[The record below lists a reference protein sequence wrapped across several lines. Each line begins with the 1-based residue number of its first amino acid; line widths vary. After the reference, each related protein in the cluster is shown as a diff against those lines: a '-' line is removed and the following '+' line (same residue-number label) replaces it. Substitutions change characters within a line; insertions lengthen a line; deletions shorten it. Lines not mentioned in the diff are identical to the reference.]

1 MFAGKARFR
10 DCHVISGRDA
20 MHIHG
25 TMMNAQGANLASISS
40 GERAAA
46 AQQAAEVRKR
56 LLRNAQIPG
65 GDTSPEEATLIGNWL
80 NVRHNQS
87 LADDEYHASSGKNS
101 DLG

>member
-1 MFAGKARFR
+1 
-10 DCHVISGRDA
+10 

-25 TMMNAQGANLASISS
+25 TMQNSQGANLASASNI
-40 GERAAA
+40 ERSAA

-56 LLRNAQIPG
+56 LLRNAQTPG
-65 GDTSPEEATLIGNWL
+65 GDTTPEEATLIGNWL

-87 LADDEYHASSGKNS
+87 LADDDYHASSGKNS